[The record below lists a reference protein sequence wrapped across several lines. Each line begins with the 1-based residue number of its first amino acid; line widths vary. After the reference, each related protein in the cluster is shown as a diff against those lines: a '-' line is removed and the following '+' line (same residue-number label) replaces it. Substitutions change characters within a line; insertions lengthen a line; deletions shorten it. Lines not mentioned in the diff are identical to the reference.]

1 MSISDIMIHINESLS
16 SEARTTLEEAMRT
29 IDGVVAPRF
38 NAGKEHLLVIAFD
51 PQKTSSAVLLKKA
64 RDTGLTA
71 QLVGA

>member
-64 RDTGLTA
+64 RDAGLTA